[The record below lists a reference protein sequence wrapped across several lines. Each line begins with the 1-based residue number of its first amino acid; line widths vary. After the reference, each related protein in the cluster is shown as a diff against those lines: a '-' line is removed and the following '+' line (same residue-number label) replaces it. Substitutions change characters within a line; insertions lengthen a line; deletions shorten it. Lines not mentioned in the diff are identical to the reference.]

1 MSFAKAPLKRF
12 NHPSGC
18 APSPGAY
25 DVTVS
30 EVSKGPVSF
39 QKSQRFK
46 KQKESQQNLDDTDTT
61 LPTSAKR
68 AKTVGLKKESQKNDK
83 DLKRLEKEIRVLAH
97 ERGTLGKQIQDME
110 SALEKMEAKLTAAVR
125 EKTTLSANN
134 ASLEKQLME
143 LTRANELLKS
153 KFTDDGN
160 QKNMR
165 LLSLELMKL
174 RNKREAKMKS
184 MMAKQEG
191 MEVKL
196 QMTEKNLE
204 ESKGKIAQLEGKLV
218 SIEKEKIDEKPEI
231 EKLLEY
237 IEEISCAS
245 DQVEKYKVDVA
256 QLKQDLNEK
265 NHEVLN
271 LKESMEEKVV
281 LARQVEELNAKCQLL
296 EKEKDDLINKNRE
309 RDENLNAEIQDLK
322 TKLILKKQKYEKL
335 QQENLKIESLLQQE
349 KELSSSL
356 QQNLSNCQEEIIKER
371 ENFKE
376 ELKSTLDELEEA
388 QQKDFQTETLIN
400 QLEVDTRSAKRELRL
415 LKDQLAQKEAELEN
429 NNTAHLQATLILQG
443 TYNSALRNLE
453 DVNVQFESYKAAK
466 ASEMEALKLENAS
479 LQEKVAKAEK
489 HAQDVQYQI
498 VKTES
503 TNREYARMLADL
515 QKESA
520 LKEAEIKEITDSSLK
535 KITDLQNQLKQEE
548 ENVKKQL
555 EDEETRKSEK
565 ENKVAELTEEVNKWR
580 LLYQELYEKTKPF
593 QQQLDAFEAEKQAL
607 LNEHGATQEQLNKI
621 RDSYAELLGH
631 QNLKQKIKHVVKLKD
646 ENSHLKSEVSKLQSQ
661 LAKRK
666 QSEQKLK
673 EELNKVLGIK
683 RFDPSKAFHHEY
695 KENFVKTPLKEGDTN
710 CY

>member
-1 MSFAKAPLKRF
+1 MYTFLEKR
-12 NHPSGC
+12 SISC

-83 DLKRLEKEIRVLAH
+83 DLKNLEKEIRVLAH

-237 IEEISCAS
+237 IEEISYAS

-281 LARQVEELNAKCQLL
+281 LAKQVEELNAKCQLL

-388 QQKDFQTETLIN
+388 QQKDFQTEILIN
-400 QLEVDTRSAKRELRL
+400 QLEVDTRSAKRELRV

-489 HAQDVQYQI
+489 HAEDVQHQI
-498 VKTES
+498 VTTES

-548 ENVKKQL
+548 KNVKKQL

-710 CY
+710 CC